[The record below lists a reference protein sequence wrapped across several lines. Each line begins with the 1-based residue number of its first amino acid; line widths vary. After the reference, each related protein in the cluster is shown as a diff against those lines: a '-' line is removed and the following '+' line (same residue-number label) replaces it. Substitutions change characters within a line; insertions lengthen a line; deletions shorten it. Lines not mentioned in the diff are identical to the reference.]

1 MSRYS
6 TAHYFLEGLVDLG
19 VEYIFANLGTDH
31 VSLIEEMARWD
42 QEGRKHPEMILCPH
56 EVVAVHMAGGYALA
70 TGLAQ
75 AVFVHVDAGTANACM
90 AIQNLFRYR
99 LPVLLFAGRAPY
111 TLHGELTGSRDTYVH
126 FVQDPFDIASI
137 VRPYVKWEYSLPS
150 GVVVK
155 EAMARASAFAHSDPP
170 GPVYMM
176 LPRETLAE
184 HWDEAAMP
192 AYPAS
197 RYGSVQAAGIDPARV
212 DAIVELLMSA
222 ENPVAFTAYL
232 GRRPQA
238 VAALDRLA
246 RACGIRVAEFNSIDL
261 NIPQD
266 SPCFAGID
274 PLPLLENADLGLL
287 LDTDVPFVPQ
297 SAKHAGAM
305 RWIQIDVDPLKA
317 DFPMWGFATD
327 VRMQGDCAVVLA
339 QLLEAVE
346 ARADDDYRRR
356 VAQRIE
362 SWSSAREAATKRRA
376 AASSNKGV
384 PGALSPAF
392 VFATLG
398 AKLSQDDIVI
408 NEAIRNGPVLQ
419 EHMRRTR
426 PQTYVGLAGG
436 GLGFS
441 GGMALGLRLAR
452 PERRVVQVIG
462 DGGYHFSSPDSV
474 YAVAQQYQIPI
485 FTVVIDN
492 GGWQAVK
499 SAVQRVYP
507 KGIAAETDQFQSR
520 LRTGRQGELR
530 DFSAVAR
537 AFGAYGECVTEPDQF
552 AEAIDRCLAA
562 VDGGRAAV
570 LHVHVTPL

>member
-1 MSRYS
+1 MSLHT

-42 QEGRKHPEMILCPH
+42 KQGRKHPEMILCPH
-56 EVVAVHMAGGYALA
+56 EIVAVHMAGGYALA
-70 TGLAQ
+70 TGRAQ

-155 EAMARASAFAHSDPP
+155 EALARASAFAQSDPP
-170 GPVYMM
+170 GPIYMM

-184 HWDEAAMP
+184 QWDDAAMP
-192 AYPAS
+192 AYPAA
-197 RYGSVQAAGIDPARV
+197 RYGGVQSGGIEPARV
-212 DAIVELLMSA
+212 ETIAGQLMA
-222 ENPVAFTAYL
+222 ANNPIALTAYL
-232 GRRPQA
+232 GRKPQA
-238 VAALDRLA
+238 VAVLDRLA

-274 PLPLLENADLGLL
+274 ALPLLETADLGLL
-287 LDTDVPFVPQ
+287 LDSDVPYVPQ
-297 SAKHAGAM
+297 YAKRTDAIK
-305 RWIQIDVDPLKA
+305 WIQIDIDPLKS
-317 DFPMWGFATD
+317 DFPMWGFPTD
-327 VRMQGDCAVVLA
+327 LRIQGDCATVL
-339 QLLEAVE
+339 QQVLDVVE
-346 ARADDDYRRR
+346 ARADDTYRKG
-356 VAQRIE
+356 VADRIA
-362 SWSSAREAATKRRA
+362 SWGTAREASGKRRA
-376 AASSNKGV
+376 AASASKGIS
-384 PGALSPAF
+384 GALGPAF
-392 VFATLG
+392 VFATLN

-408 NEAIRNGPVLQ
+408 NEAIRNGPILQ
-419 EHMRRTR
+419 ENITRTR
-426 PQTYVGLAGG
+426 PQSYVGLAGG

-441 GGMALGLRLAR
+441 GGMALGLRLAQ
-452 PERRVVQVIG
+452 PDRRVVQIIG

-485 FTVVIDN
+485 FTVVLDN

-507 KGIAAETDQFQSR
+507 KGVAAETDGFQSR
-520 LRTGRQGELR
+520 LRSGRQGETR
-530 DFSAVAR
+530 DFSGVAR
-537 AFGAYGECVTEPDQF
+537 AFGAHGECVTEPDDL
-552 AEAIDRCLAA
+552 ADAVDRCFAA
-562 VDGGRAAV
+562 LNDGRAAV
-570 LHVHVTPL
+570 LHVHITPL